1 MKTFGQQILTFR
13 KTCLCLTCE
22 LLWKRTTERK
32 TFKTAKPDFDLS
44 LIGHRR
50 PHLRFIFPVL
60 FNFMLFALNQT
71 LRWKILLL
79 YYHWTESIQP
89 DVLKRIFSA
98 NFQLSYFLW
107 WTFFAALHNSKLKL
121 ILMYL
126 IMAPLSHIC
135 FSHSDLFCTSP
146 WSFSASYWWFCMF
159 LWLFCV
165 SLSVCGILHCIKV
178 ILLTFWQKKPFRSAL
193 QLTWWKMCPRCR
205 ATYCPALL
213 TLLSS
218 KMTDNCG
225 EMSANQIQS
234 DNEL

>member
-1 MKTFGQQILTFR
+1 MF
-13 KTCLCLTCE
+13 
-22 LLWKRTTERK
+22 
-32 TFKTAKPDFDLS
+32 
-44 LIGHRR
+44 
-50 PHLRFIFPVL
+50 
-60 FNFMLFALNQT
+60 FALNQT

-79 YYHWTESIQP
+79 YYQWTESVQP
-89 DVLKRIFSA
+89 GVLKRLFSA

-126 IMAPLSHIC
+126 IMAPLSPIC

-165 SLSVCGILHCIKV
+165 SLSVCAILHCIKV
-178 ILLTFWQKKPFRSAL
+178 IFLTFWQKTFRSAL
-193 QLTWWKMCPRCR
+193 QLTWWKLCPHCR
-205 ATYCPALL
+205 GMALIPLQAIYCPALL

-218 KMTDNCG
+218 KMTDKKETVEKCLPIKFRVI
-225 EMSANQIQS
+225 MSCNIPLQFADIIS
-234 DNEL
+234 FGAHFADKSIKLC

>member
-1 MKTFGQQILTFR
+1 MF
-13 KTCLCLTCE
+13 
-22 LLWKRTTERK
+22 
-32 TFKTAKPDFDLS
+32 
-44 LIGHRR
+44 
-50 PHLRFIFPVL
+50 
-60 FNFMLFALNQT
+60 FALNQT

-79 YYHWTESIQP
+79 YYQWTESVQP
-89 DVLKRIFSA
+89 GVLKRLFSA

-126 IMAPLSHIC
+126 IMAPLSPIC

-178 ILLTFWQKKPFRSAL
+178 IFLTFWQKNIQERPAAHLVKAVSSLQRHGFNSTPGHLLPRS
-193 QLTWWKMCPRCR
+193 P
-205 ATYCPALL
+205 YPPI
-213 TLLSS
+213 
-218 KMTDNCG
+218 
-225 EMSANQIQS
+225 IQ
-234 DNEL
+234 DDR